1 MRVGLF
7 AMVIAMLLL
16 SSEVW
21 PTEIGLDDLGTLAMV
36 DGVRIAASATLALW
50 ACLVARR
57 LVSSLRQSSPAT
69 LRVRDPERRA
79 GADRRRTNAALP
91 PGMVDRRRADRR
103 QIAREV
109 IAQRV
114 AEEGERR
121 RAIESLL
128 ARGEDRTAH

>member
-7 AMVIAMLLL
+7 ALVIAMLLL
-16 SSEVW
+16 SSQVW
-21 PTEIGLDDLGTLAMV
+21 PTEIGPGDLGTLAAF
-36 DGVRIAASATLALW
+36 DGVRIAASASLALW

-57 LVSSLRQSSPAT
+57 LIASLRKPVPAT

-79 GADRRRTNAALP
+79 STDRRRTNAALP
-91 PGMVDRRRADRR
+91 PGMPDRRRADRR
-103 QIAREV
+103 QVAREA

-121 RAIESLL
+121 LAIESLL